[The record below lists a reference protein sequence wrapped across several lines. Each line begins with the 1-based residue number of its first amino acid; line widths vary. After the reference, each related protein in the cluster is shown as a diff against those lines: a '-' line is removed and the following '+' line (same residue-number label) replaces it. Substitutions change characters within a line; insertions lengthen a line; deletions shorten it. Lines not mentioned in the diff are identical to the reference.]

1 MAAMANNQT
10 VFIVDDD
17 EAVRSS
23 LVALLEAVGM
33 EVEPYSSG
41 DKFLNS
47 LAPHKNGCLVLD
59 IRMPGLGGLEIQ
71 EKLAEKKNI
80 MPVIIITGHGDL
92 AIAVQAM
99 KAGAI
104 DFIEKPF
111 DPDVIIDSVRDALNK
126 SAEHWRSAN
135 LVADI
140 EKRLARLTT
149 REREVLEE
157 LIVGNLN
164 KVIAH
169 NLGISPRTVEIH
181 RARVIEKMQAR
192 NLAHLVRLAI
202 TAGVLP
208 DKKGE

>member
-1 MAAMANNQT
+1 MSNSQT
-10 VFIVDDD
+10 VFVVDDD
-17 EAVRSS
+17 EAVRLS
-23 LVALLEAVGM
+23 LVALLESVGM
-33 EVEPYSSG
+33 EVAPFSSG
-41 DKFLNS
+41 DAFLNS
-47 LAPHKNGCLVLD
+47 LDPDKNGCLVLD

-99 KAGAI
+99 KAGAV

-111 DPDVIIDSVRDALNK
+111 DPEVIIDSVRDALSK
-126 SAEHWRSAN
+126 SAEHWRDAH

-140 EKRLARLTT
+140 EQRLALLTT
-149 REREVLEE
+149 PEREVLEE

-202 TAGVLP
+202 TAGILP
-208 DKKGE
+208 DRGN